1 MTTSLTAPL
10 AVAGGLPG
18 FPSLRMGAEINH
30 GYFGRVY
37 RAFDP
42 KEQRDF
48 AIKVVEKT
56 RLNEKQ
62 RQNVRNEVTDPK
74 YILEKA
80 YAVERRG
87 LEGSGPLRRGEGKG
101 RGWRLR
107 RGVACSQRARAR

>member
-62 RQNVRNEVTDPK
+62 RQNVRNEVT
-74 YILEKA
+74 YQQT
-80 YAVERRG
+80 
-87 LEGSGPLRRGEGKG
+87 PLKRPMR
-101 RGWRLR
+101 
-107 RGVACSQRARAR
+107 

>member
-1 MTTSLTAPL
+1 MDPNDLIAAKEKRKRARMTTSLTAPL

-62 RQNVRNEVTDPK
+62 RQNVRNEVT
-74 YILEKA
+74 YQQT
-80 YAVERRG
+80 
-87 LEGSGPLRRGEGKG
+87 PLKRPMR
-101 RGWRLR
+101 
-107 RGVACSQRARAR
+107 